1 MSRVRWVCEATECG
15 ARPTD
20 WATIG
25 ARIIQTAAM
34 AAAVHMAERVRTPTE
49 TERAR
54 PDSQAAA
61 REAERELG

>member
-1 MSRVRWVCEATECG
+1 MECRTG
-15 ARPTD
+15 PTD

-34 AAAVHMAERVRTPTE
+34 AAAVHMAERVRTPPQTE
-49 TERAR
+49 SERPR
-54 PDSQAAA
+54 PDRQAAA